1 MTDRDV
7 KDLLNTLHAISR
19 GINAI
24 AKEMKN
30 SSNLTLQLIEAAES
44 IESDEGFAHNDYIYD
59 DENPIAEEA
68 PEEDE

>member
-7 KDLLNTLHAISR
+7 KDLLNTLHSISR
-19 GINAI
+19 GVNAI
-24 AKEMKN
+24 AKELKS
-30 SSNLTLQLIEAAES
+30 SSNLTLQLIEAAERV
-44 IESDEGFAHNDYIYD
+44 ESDDDFAHDDYIYE